1 MQIRNLAIAVSLI
14 VLGTVVPAQ
23 AQYKE
28 MSKLEALSKSMPEPD
43 MLSGMATH
51 FGISVDTLKQEK
63 ATNNLSFGQL
73 YIAHAIAKASNS
85 NVNSII
91 TDSRSKLWPEIAK
104 EKNVDMKQLSRDAEE
119 LEKAIK
125 EMQKGKK

>member
-1 MQIRNLAIAVSLI
+1 MRSRNLALAVSLI
-14 VLGTVVPAQ
+14 VLGTVVPAH

-28 MSKLEALSKSMPEPD
+28 MSKLESLSKSMPEPD

-51 FGISVDTLKQEK
+51 FGISVDALKQEK
-63 ATNNLSFGQL
+63 AANNLSFGQL

-125 EMQKGKK
+125 DLQKGKK